1 MLREKVRPERRR
13 DKERQGDRQN
23 ETDRQG
29 DRQNDP
35 EKEREG
41 DRQNHTVRV
50 WGGSLQ
56 KETQGDRLNQRESDG
71 GSWSWRDR
79 HETELQTTQLS
90 PSEHSA
96 VSLRPL
102 SCLPPPSRE
111 GEGDDEKELQKTRL
125 NRYVEAYTSSRK
137 PKASTRKRGRGRPET
152 ASRTTTLNK

>member
-1 MLREKVRPERRR
+1 MRQA
-13 DKERQGDRQN
+13 DKERDRM
-23 ETDRQG
+23 TR
-29 DRQNDP
+29 

-41 DRQNHTVRV
+41 DRQNHTVCV
-50 WGGSLQ
+50 WGSLQ
-56 KETQGDRLNQRESDG
+56 KETQGDRLNQRESEG